1 MNKEMIADAV
11 NIINDRL
18 LTPVIYY
25 LDYGYKAD
33 FVCFFEIDVDEEE
46 IYKTE
51 EAITKKT
58 GVASQVVDIR
68 EFEPFDAADIVADGE
83 LVYSENSTME
93 GMFRA
98 AIMTELQLRSAQK
111 EIFIERKNVTNT
123 LYIQ

>member
-1 MNKEMIADAV
+1 MNKEMIAEAV
-11 NIINDRL
+11 SIITERL

-33 FVCFFEIDVDEEE
+33 FVCFFEIDVEEEE

-51 EAITKKT
+51 EAITEKT

-68 EFEPFDAADIVADGE
+68 EFEPFDAADIVSDGE

>member
-51 EAITKKT
+51 EAITNKT

-68 EFEPFDAADIVADGE
+68 EFEPFDAADIVSDGE

-98 AIMTELQLRSAQK
+98 AVMTELQLRSAQK

>member
-1 MNKEMIADAV
+1 MNKEMIAEAV
-11 NIINDRL
+11 SIIKERL

-68 EFEPFDAADIVADGE
+68 EFEPFDAADIVSNGE
-83 LVYSENSTME
+83 LVHSESAVME
-93 GMFRA
+93 SMFKSAVMAEIELRA
-98 AIMTELQLRSAQK
+98 AQK
-111 EIFIERKNVTNT
+111 EIFIERKNITNT